1 MGCTLEDH
9 VKRNA
14 ADTPLS
20 NEQLLR
26 IFYQV
31 AVAIDVL
38 HGHKLVV
45 HNLEPRHILLQ
56 GLDEEEGGVLRVK
69 LFNYGMHLM
78 TKGGAYVPFPI
89 GNVRYMAPER
99 LLGAN
104 GNIKSDVWAWAMLLL
119 EQLLHTELWPK
130 LKLSNIAWK
139 LLALARNTNS
149 TTGGAQVLEKIARE
163 HQRLEQYQQLPQD
176 VRDLLERCLSV
187 LPAQRPLPADLLQHK
202 CFSEVVAKL
211 QQEAEEQNRK
221 QQLQQS
227 VHTEKQPLPLLL
239 RCPLTQI
246 YHLWQLAGGDV
257 QAELKK
263 EGLIRSEA
271 PILALPQIVRLSGA
285 SVCPPRSQSYLMDDR
300 VVLLKLQ
307 PLLQR
312 LSRLPASVYFP
323 LLYQPRQLRQQQLL
337 HRQQQQLLLQ
347 QQQLPLLIR
356 ERDIEY
362 QFRRVRLFTRLLQGY
377 PHTAEQLQREA
388 SIDIPPLLR
397 GPIWA
402 ALLGVLPNGG
412 YAKIDKFTATST
424 DRQIEVDIPRC
435 HQYDELLSSPDGHR
449 KLRRLLKAW
458 VTAHPQYVYWQ
469 GLDSLTAPFLYLNFN
484 NEGERQQERIS
495 QQFLVLAQLFLFL
508 LGRTRLS

>member
-1 MGCTLEDH
+1 MRFFLLERTIVVSEYVGCTLEDY
-9 VKRNA
+9 VKRHA
-14 ADTPLS
+14 QTPI
-20 NEQLLR
+20 NHTHILR
-26 IFYQV
+26 IFRQV
-31 AVAIDVL
+31 VSGLDVL
-38 HGHKLVV
+38 HAHKLVV
-45 HNLEPRHILLQ
+45 HNLEPRHILV
-56 GLDEEEGGVLRVK
+56 EGCDDSVHVK
-69 LFNYGMHLM
+69 LFNYGMHHM

-99 LLGAN
+99 LLGVN

-119 EQLLHTELWPK
+119 EQLLQTELWPK
-130 LKLSNIAWK
+130 LKLSTIAWK
-139 LLALARNTNS
+139 LLAFARNANVS
-149 TTGGAQVLEKIARE
+149 VVEKIARE
-163 HQRLEQYQQLPQD
+163 HQRLELYQQLPLD

-187 LPAQRPLPADLLQHK
+187 LPAQRPLPADLLQHQ
-202 CFSEVVAKL
+202 CLAQLSQGPVLRPNAL
-211 QQEAEEQNRK
+211 AE
-221 QQLQQS
+221 
-227 VHTEKQPLPLLL
+227 PLPLLL
-239 RCPLTQI
+239 RCPLSQI

-285 SVCPPRSQSYLMDDR
+285 SVCPPRSQSYLMDER

-312 LSRLPASVYFP
+312 LSRLPATVYFP
-323 LLYQPRQLRQQQLL
+323 LLHMQ
-337 HRQQQQLLLQ
+337 RQQQQQQQLQ
-347 QQQLPLLIR
+347 QQQQELPLLIR

-377 PHTAEQLQREA
+377 PHTADQLQREA
-388 SIDIPPLLR
+388 AIDIPPLLR

-402 ALLGVLPNGG
+402 ALLGVLPNAS
-412 YAKIDKFTATST
+412 YTKIDKFTATST

-449 KLRRLLKAW
+449 KLKRLLKAW

-484 NEGERQQERIS
+484 NEGERDRDKEREGEIEIWI
-495 QQFLVLAQLFLFL
+495 
-508 LGRTRLS
+508 